1 MKNIMIA
8 AVYLLLLFA
17 MRVGAEAVA
26 DELMSI
32 LLLMGVIFLMGP
44 GIIFGLY
51 ALVSGRLQPTRPALL
66 CRAMPLALI
75 LTGMALVIAIPF
87 TQIFAENR
95 HERVK
100 AQWMQ
105 VVSAIERQA
114 LMPDEQGRV
123 HLPEKW
129 RALSRFDEAMVY
141 ELSPQRSVIGFWVS
155 KVPPDVG
162 ATVICCSDAQPPDR
176 QTLQAEQISICKALG
191 EGWYYVVYE

>member
-51 ALVSGRLQPTRPALL
+51 ELFSGRLQPTRPALL

-100 AQWMQ
+100 AQRMQ

-141 ELSPQRSVIGFWVS
+141 ELSPQRDWILGVKGSARFR
-155 KVPPDVG
+155 
-162 ATVICCSDAQPPDR
+162 SDGNLLLGCAAAG
-176 QTLQAEQISICKALG
+176 QTDASGRANQHMQSPGRGLVLCGI
-191 EGWYYVVYE
+191 